1 MDGRTATLTTAFAV
15 QAMVNVLKTQHSG
28 SFNSPALTPDV
39 GSISRNLSEFS
50 MAAPSEDGDAYQTL
64 TPVSWSGTNTSS
76 GGAGG
81 EAARRREG
89 GSTAT
94 AAAGSGEPS
103 GEGEADAPAAAG
115 AGAGGKI
122 ITVSSGQA
130 LKCLKAYGQLMRW
143 AQGGRQGREGNAR
156 TPVVSSLLL
165 YPSVHLLV
173 HCSPQSAFYSS
184 AHLPKPCPPICPPI

>member
-1 MDGRTATLTTAFAV
+1 
-15 QAMVNVLKTQHSG
+15 MVSVLKTQHSG
-28 SFNSPALTPDV
+28 SFISPAMTPDV

-89 GSTAT
+89 GSAAA

-103 GEGEADAPAAAG
+103 GEGDADAPAAAG

-143 AQGGRQGREGNAR
+143 AQGGRGGSAIL
-156 TPVVSSLLL
+156 VLCFCVSS
-165 YPSVHLLV
+165 SI
-173 HCSPQSAFYSS
+173 FR
-184 AHLPKPCPPICPPI
+184 PI